1 LFSNRTNLIC
11 LSYTLRG
18 SARNGIG
25 TEIIHWEDNR
35 MATTVWRG
43 HISFGLI
50 SIPVRL
56 FRAARAERVK
66 LRQLY
71 RVPAEAASQK
81 LRPTVPSVEWNGGA
95 TPGVTPAPHSDA
107 GENEAVLAPV
117 RRAAVSEDDR
127 EPIPDQAV
135 EKGYEFEKG
144 RFVAIGA
151 EELKAIAPKTATEM
165 EILEFVRLQEVDPV
179 YFETSYYVAP
189 EEAGEKPYSL
199 LYRALQETGLVAVA
213 RFAMHGREHIVIL
226 RPGSRGVLCHTMY
239 FNSEIRADQEY
250 RADPS
255 VVAKKELDLAKEL
268 IHSLAIAFDPA
279 TYRDTFRDQLE
290 ALIAAKVEGREPA
303 ATTQRAVA
311 SPVIDIADALRKSLA
326 AVKKPPAA
334 AKKATA
340 STRKPH
346 VEKPA
351 ARNSS
356 GRR

>member
-1 LFSNRTNLIC
+1 
-11 LSYTLRG
+11 
-18 SARNGIG
+18 
-25 TEIIHWEDNR
+25 
-35 MATTVWRG
+35 MASTVWRG

-71 RVPAEAASQK
+71 RVPAEAAAADRK
-81 LRPTVPSVEWNGGA
+81 LRPTVPALERNGGA
-95 TPGVTPAPHSDA
+95 TPRTAAAVPDSDA
-107 GENEAVLAPV
+107 GESESVFAPV

-127 EPIPDQAV
+127 KLIPDETI

-165 EILEFVRLQEVDPV
+165 EIIEFVRLREVDPV

-189 EEAGEKPYSL
+189 EGAGEKPYSL

-226 RPGSRGVLCHTMY
+226 RPGRRGVLCHTMY

-250 RADPS
+250 PADPS

-279 TYRDTFRDQLE
+279 KYRDTYRDQLA

-303 ATTQRAVA
+303 ATKSKPAA

-326 AVKKPPAA
+326 AVKKPPAST
-334 AKKATA
+334 KKPGA
-340 STRKPH
+340 SARNSR
-346 VEKPA
+346 VEKPVV
-351 ARNSS
+351 RNSS